1 MRNILLLL
9 LVAVWLGGCAFGNSH
24 PYDLGDA
31 NFDLETE
38 RTVAVTVVDHRPYI
52 VAGDK
57 QPNFVG
63 LMRGGFGNPFDVT
76 TSSDRPL
83 AQDMTIS
90 IVDSM
95 KKKDV
100 NAVVVVVP
108 PSASEATARRKLLA
122 VDADRYVLLVLQEWK
137 SDTYI
142 RTALI
147 YNLSLE
153 VLAFSGAQLADL
165 SLRGKDNLGAGL
177 VPADARI
184 DVETA
189 VRQKLEAAFNDPE
202 IVAALK

>member
-1 MRNILLLL
+1 MRNILLFL
-9 LVAVWLGGCAFGNSH
+9 LVTVWLGGCAIGNTH

-31 NFDLETE
+31 NFDLKTE
-38 RTVAVTVVDHRPYI
+38 KTVAVTVLDHRPYI

-100 NAVVVVVP
+100 NAVGVVVP
-108 PSASEATARRKLLA
+108 HSTDEATARRKLLA
-122 VDADRYVLLVLQEWK
+122 ADADRYVFLVLQEWK

-142 RTALI
+142 STALL
-147 YNLSLE
+147 YNVSLE
-153 VLAFSGAQLADL
+153 VLGSSGAQLADTT
-165 SLRGKDNLGAGL
+165 LRGKDNLGAGL
-177 VPADARI
+177 VPADARTA
-184 DVETA
+184 VETA
-189 VRQKLEAAFNDPE
+189 VRLKLEAAFNDPE

>member
-1 MRNILLLL
+1 MRNVLLLM
-9 LVAVWLGGCAFGNSH
+9 LVAVWLGGCAIGNTH
-24 PYDLGDA
+24 RYDLGDA

-38 RTVAVTVVDHRPYI
+38 KTVAVTVVDHRPYI
-52 VAGDK
+52 VSGDK
-57 QPNFVG
+57 QPTFVG

-90 IVDSM
+90 IVDSL

-100 NAVVVVVP
+100 DAVVVVIP
-108 PSASEATARRKLLA
+108 PSASETTARRKLLA
-122 VDADRYVLLVLQEWK
+122 VDANRYVLLVLQEWK

-142 RTALI
+142 TTALI
-147 YNLSLE
+147 FNVSLE
-153 VLAFSGAQLADL
+153 VLGPGGAQLADTT
-165 SLRGKDNLGAGL
+165 LRGKDNLGAGL

-184 DVETA
+184 AVETA